1 MKSFKVPGME
11 MQLRFHELPGL
22 GVPLVFLHGLGC
34 AASCDFPRVAT
45 DASLRPRRSLLLD
58 FAGSGYSDK
67 PDDFSYSLRAHTD
80 CVIAWL
86 ESLGVPQVNLIGH
99 SMGGSIAIM
108 VAAQRPDLIQRLI
121 VAEPNLDAGGGTFSR
136 AVTQYSEEAYL
147 REGHAHLIDVAVRGN
162 NHIWAGCM
170 SIASPLAIH
179 RQAVGLVK
187 GETVSWR
194 EQLYQLEMPATVLF
208 GEFSLPE
215 PDVAVLP
222 QHGVQ
227 TAIVPQAG
235 HSMMWENPTGV
246 AAAINAALNN
256 GAL

>member
-1 MKSFKVPGME
+1 MKFFNVPGTE
-11 MQLRFHELPGL
+11 MVLRFHELSGL

-34 AASCDFPRVAT
+34 ASSCDFPRVAT

-58 FAGSGYSDK
+58 LAGSGFSDK
-67 PDDFSYSLRAHTD
+67 PQNFSYSLQDHAG

-121 VAEPNLDAGGGTFSR
+121 LAEPNLDAGGGAFSR
-136 AVTQYSEEAYL
+136 SVAKYSEEEYL
-147 REGHAHLIDVAVRGN
+147 AEGHAHLIDVAVRGN
-162 NHIWAGCM
+162 NHIWAGSM
-170 SIASPLAIH
+170 RVASPLAIH
-179 RQAVGLVK
+179 RQATGLVN
-187 GETVSWR
+187 GETTSWR

-215 PDVAVLP
+215 PDVAILP
-222 QHGVQ
+222 QHGVN
-227 TAIVPQAG
+227 TAVVPQSG

-246 AAAINAALNN
+246 AAAINAALNAQ
-256 GAL
+256 AL